1 MTTRG
6 PSLLLAVFFFFVSV
20 CVFIH
25 VCISLSWGLS
35 AIITSCGLITSLPK
49 KSRDLKVIITW
60 HVHFSSHLSPPSPSP
75 HCSFHCGNHG
85 NNRLEPVCD
94 THTASFCVRGV
105 FRVQVVERGENG
117 GRAKVQHH
125 LWATNTHTQQDYKS
139 NFETFLAR
147 SYSNKVPFVL
157 F

>member
-1 MTTRG
+1 MTTRAV
-6 PSLLLAVFFFFVSV
+6 AVFFCVSV

-60 HVHFSSHLSPPSPSP
+60 HVHFSSHLSPPPPPLTVPSTVETMATTGWNQ
-75 HCSFHCGNHG
+75 F
-85 NNRLEPVCD
+85 V

-139 NFETFLAR
+139 NFETFLAC

>member
-6 PSLLLAVFFFFVSV
+6 PSLLLAVFFVCV

-60 HVHFSSHLSPPSPSP
+60 HVHFSSHLSPPPPPLTVPSTVETMATTGWNQ
-75 HCSFHCGNHG
+75 F
-85 NNRLEPVCD
+85 V
-94 THTASFCVRGV
+94 THTRLHFVFGEFLGFRWWRGGKME
-105 FRVQVVERGENG
+105 VEQKFSITSEP
-117 GRAKVQHH
+117 Q
-125 LWATNTHTQQDYKS
+125 THTQDYKS
-139 NFETFLAR
+139 NFETFLAC

-157 F
+157 V